1 MTREQII
8 AGLDCLS
15 RYTCDGCPNY
25 ADRICPEVMTPE
37 IAKAALELLIP
48 AAPTHDTD
56 DNDEVCYA
64 CGVCGGFLSRGWVYC
79 PRCGRAV
86 KWG

>member
-25 ADRICPEVMTPE
+25 TDRNCPEVMTPE
-37 IAKAALELLIP
+37 IAKAALAYIAELE
-48 AAPTHDTD
+48 AQ
-56 DNDEVCYA
+56 ND
-64 CGVCGGFLSRGWVYC
+64 
-79 PRCGRAV
+79 
-86 KWG
+86 